1 MMKTKFM
8 KKIVAISLVSVGIL
22 TLVACSSASSDKSSS
37 ESVKVGILQYM
48 EHESLTAA
56 REGFVAELEAN
67 GYKEGEKLVLDYQN
81 AQGDQANLQTI
92 SEQLIDGNDIVL
104 AIATPAAQSL
114 ATVSTET
121 PILFT
126 AVTDPLSADLVESI
140 EKPGGLL
147 TGTSDQAPIDKQV
160 ELLGQAVP
168 DAKTVGILYT
178 TSERNSEVQVEQA
191 KELFE
196 KAGYKVVVKGIT
208 STNEV
213 QDATTSLMKDVDAI
227 FVPTD
232 NTIASTMTLIGE
244 LSVEHQI
251 PVIGGSTDM
260 VDEGGLLTY
269 GLGVHQLLPVP
280 RPDLVV
286 YGTTLIGIILIFM
299 GCDIFSK
306 PTKEMQLLEN
316 DERNI
321 AITNASL
328 ANAYKV
334 TLTLLV
340 LVLFALVFM
349 GYMSKVVFFSIA
361 GVIAIGQITWVITAR
376 YLDKNTS

>member
-1 MMKTKFM
+1 MYYKLV
-8 KKIVAISLVSVGIL
+8 KKLATISVASMGLL
-22 TLVACSSASSDKSSS
+22 TLAACSSSSEQASSDV
-37 ESVKVGILQYM
+37 VKVGVLQYM

-56 REGFVAELEAN
+56 REGFVAELEEN

-81 AQGDQANLQTI
+81 AQGDQAILQTI

-104 AIATPAAQSL
+104 AIATPSAQSL

-121 PILFT
+121 PIVFT

-191 KELFE
+191 KELLE

-208 STNEV
+208 SSNEV
-213 QDATTSLMKDVDAI
+213 QDATTSLMKDVDALFI
-227 FVPTD
+227 PTD
-232 NTIASTMTLIGE
+232 NTVASTMTMIGE
-244 LSVEHQI
+244 LSVEHKV

-269 GLGVHQLLPVP
+269 GTNYEALGRQTAKMAIKIIEGANVSETAVEYPETVSLHVNEEMAQKL
-280 RPDLVV
+280 
-286 YGTTLIGIILIFM
+286 GI
-299 GCDIFSK
+299 DTSK
-306 PTKEMQLLEN
+306 
-316 DERNI
+316 
-321 AITNASL
+321 L
-328 ANAYKV
+328 AV
-334 TLTLLV
+334 
-340 LVLFALVFM
+340 
-349 GYMSKVVFFSIA
+349 SE
-361 GVIAIGQITWVITAR
+361 
-376 YLDKNTS
+376 

>member
-1 MMKTKFM
+1 MYYKLV
-8 KKIVAISLVSVGIL
+8 KKLATISVASMGLL
-22 TLVACSSASSDKSSS
+22 TLAACSSSSEQASSD
-37 ESVKVGILQYM
+37 VIKVGVLQYM

-104 AIATPAAQSL
+104 AIATPSAQSL

-121 PILFT
+121 PIVFT
-126 AVTDPLSADLVESI
+126 AVTDSLSADLVESI

-191 KELFE
+191 KELLE

-208 STNEV
+208 SSNEV
-213 QDATTSLMKDVDAI
+213 QDATTSLMKDVDALFI
-227 FVPTD
+227 PTD
-232 NTIASTMTLIGE
+232 NTVASTMTMIGE
-244 LSVEHQI
+244 LSVEHKV

-269 GLGVHQLLPVP
+269 GTNYEALGRQTAKMAIKIIEGANVSETAVEYPETVSLHVNEEMAQKL
-280 RPDLVV
+280 
-286 YGTTLIGIILIFM
+286 GI
-299 GCDIFSK
+299 DTSK
-306 PTKEMQLLEN
+306 
-316 DERNI
+316 
-321 AITNASL
+321 L
-328 ANAYKV
+328 AV
-334 TLTLLV
+334 
-340 LVLFALVFM
+340 
-349 GYMSKVVFFSIA
+349 SE
-361 GVIAIGQITWVITAR
+361 
-376 YLDKNTS
+376 

>member
-1 MMKTKFM
+1 MYYKLV
-8 KKIVAISLVSVGIL
+8 KKLATISVASMGLL
-22 TLVACSSASSDKSSS
+22 TLAACSSSSEQASSDV
-37 ESVKVGILQYM
+37 VKVGVLQYM

-104 AIATPAAQSL
+104 AIATPSAQSL

-121 PILFT
+121 PIVFT

-147 TGTSDQAPIDKQV
+147 TGTSDQATIDKQV

-191 KELFE
+191 KELLE

-208 STNEV
+208 SSNEV
-213 QDATTSLMKDVDAI
+213 QDATTSLMKDVDALFI
-227 FVPTD
+227 PTD
-232 NTIASTMTLIGE
+232 NTVASTMTMIGE
-244 LSVEHQI
+244 LSVEHKV

-269 GLGVHQLLPVP
+269 GTNYEALGRQTAKMAIKIIEGANVSETAVEYPETVSLHVNEEMAQKL
-280 RPDLVV
+280 
-286 YGTTLIGIILIFM
+286 GI
-299 GCDIFSK
+299 DTSK
-306 PTKEMQLLEN
+306 
-316 DERNI
+316 
-321 AITNASL
+321 L
-328 ANAYKV
+328 AV
-334 TLTLLV
+334 
-340 LVLFALVFM
+340 
-349 GYMSKVVFFSIA
+349 SE
-361 GVIAIGQITWVITAR
+361 
-376 YLDKNTS
+376 

>member
-1 MMKTKFM
+1 MYNKLV
-8 KKIVAISLVSVGIL
+8 KKLATVSLASISAL
-22 TLVACSSASSDKSSS
+22 TLAACSSSSDQAST
-37 ESVKVGILQYM
+37 ETVKVGVLQYM

-92 SEQLIDGNDIVL
+92 SEQLIGGNDIVL
-104 AIATPAAQSL
+104 AIATPSAQSL

-121 PILFT
+121 PIVFT

-191 KELFE
+191 KELLE

-208 STNEV
+208 SSNEV
-213 QDATTSLMKDVDAI
+213 QDATTSLMKDVDALFI
-227 FVPTD
+227 PTD
-232 NTIASTMTLIGE
+232 NTVASTMTMIGE
-244 LSVEHQI
+244 LSVEHKV

-269 GLGVHQLLPVP
+269 GTNYEALGRQTAKMAIKIIEGANVSETAVEYPETVSLHVNEEMAQKL
-280 RPDLVV
+280 
-286 YGTTLIGIILIFM
+286 GI
-299 GCDIFSK
+299 DTSK
-306 PTKEMQLLEN
+306 
-316 DERNI
+316 
-321 AITNASL
+321 L
-328 ANAYKV
+328 AV
-334 TLTLLV
+334 
-340 LVLFALVFM
+340 
-349 GYMSKVVFFSIA
+349 SE
-361 GVIAIGQITWVITAR
+361 
-376 YLDKNTS
+376 

>member
-1 MMKTKFM
+1 MYYKLV
-8 KKIVAISLVSVGIL
+8 KKLATISVASMGLL
-22 TLVACSSASSDKSSS
+22 TLAACSSSSEQASSDV
-37 ESVKVGILQYM
+37 VKVGVLQYM

-104 AIATPAAQSL
+104 AIATPSAQSL

-121 PILFT
+121 PIVFT

-191 KELFE
+191 NELLE

-213 QDATTSLMKDVDAI
+213 QDATTSLMKDVDALFI
-227 FVPTD
+227 PTD
-232 NTIASTMTLIGE
+232 NTVASTMTMIGE
-244 LSVEHQI
+244 LSVEHKV

-269 GLGVHQLLPVP
+269 GTNYEALGRQTAKMAIKIIEGANVSETAVEYPETVSLHVNEEMAQKL
-280 RPDLVV
+280 
-286 YGTTLIGIILIFM
+286 GI
-299 GCDIFSK
+299 DTSK
-306 PTKEMQLLEN
+306 
-316 DERNI
+316 
-321 AITNASL
+321 L
-328 ANAYKV
+328 AV
-334 TLTLLV
+334 
-340 LVLFALVFM
+340 
-349 GYMSKVVFFSIA
+349 SE
-361 GVIAIGQITWVITAR
+361 
-376 YLDKNTS
+376 

>member
-1 MMKTKFM
+1 MYYKLV
-8 KKIVAISLVSVGIL
+8 KKLATISVASMGLL
-22 TLVACSSASSDKSSS
+22 TLAACSSSSEQASSDV
-37 ESVKVGILQYM
+37 VKVGVLQYM

-92 SEQLIDGNDIVL
+92 SEQLIDGSDIVL
-104 AIATPAAQSL
+104 AIATPSAQSL
-114 ATVSTET
+114 ATVSTEM
-121 PILFT
+121 PIVFT

-168 DAKTVGILYT
+168 NAKTVGILYT

-191 KELFE
+191 KELLE

-213 QDATTSLMKDVDAI
+213 QDATTSLMKDVDALFI
-227 FVPTD
+227 PTD
-232 NTIASTMTLIGE
+232 NTVASTMTMIGE
-244 LSVEHQI
+244 LSVEHKV

-269 GLGVHQLLPVP
+269 GTNYEALGRQTAKMAIKIIEGANVSETAVEYPETVSLHVNEEMAQKL
-280 RPDLVV
+280 
-286 YGTTLIGIILIFM
+286 GI
-299 GCDIFSK
+299 DTSK
-306 PTKEMQLLEN
+306 
-316 DERNI
+316 
-321 AITNASL
+321 L
-328 ANAYKV
+328 AV
-334 TLTLLV
+334 
-340 LVLFALVFM
+340 
-349 GYMSKVVFFSIA
+349 SE
-361 GVIAIGQITWVITAR
+361 
-376 YLDKNTS
+376 

>member
-1 MMKTKFM
+1 MYYKLV
-8 KKIVAISLVSVGIL
+8 KKLATISVASMGLL
-22 TLVACSSASSDKSSS
+22 TLAACSSSSEQASSDV
-37 ESVKVGILQYM
+37 VKVGVLQYM

-104 AIATPAAQSL
+104 AIATPSAQSL

-121 PILFT
+121 PIVFT
-126 AVTDPLSADLVESI
+126 AITDPLSADLVESI

-191 KELFE
+191 KELLE

-213 QDATTSLMKDVDAI
+213 QDATTSLMKDVDALFI
-227 FVPTD
+227 PTD
-232 NTIASTMTLIGE
+232 NTVASTMTMIGE
-244 LSVEHQI
+244 LSVEHKV

-269 GLGVHQLLPVP
+269 GTNYEALGRQTAKMAIKIIEGANVSETAVEYPETVSLHVNEEMAQKL
-280 RPDLVV
+280 
-286 YGTTLIGIILIFM
+286 GI
-299 GCDIFSK
+299 DTSK
-306 PTKEMQLLEN
+306 
-316 DERNI
+316 
-321 AITNASL
+321 L
-328 ANAYKV
+328 AV
-334 TLTLLV
+334 
-340 LVLFALVFM
+340 
-349 GYMSKVVFFSIA
+349 SE
-361 GVIAIGQITWVITAR
+361 
-376 YLDKNTS
+376 

>member
-1 MMKTKFM
+1 MYYKLV
-8 KKIVAISLVSVGIL
+8 KKLATISVASMGLL
-22 TLVACSSASSDKSSS
+22 TLVACSSSSEQASSDV
-37 ESVKVGILQYM
+37 VKVGVLQYM

-104 AIATPAAQSL
+104 AIATPSAQSL

-121 PILFT
+121 PIVFT

-191 KELFE
+191 KELLE

-208 STNEV
+208 SSNEV
-213 QDATTSLMKDVDAI
+213 QDATTSLMKDVDALFI
-227 FVPTD
+227 PTD
-232 NTIASTMTLIGE
+232 NTVASTMTMIGE
-244 LSVEHQI
+244 LSVEHKV

-269 GLGVHQLLPVP
+269 GTNYESLGRQTAKMAIKIIEGANVSETAVEYPETVSLHVNEEMAQKL
-280 RPDLVV
+280 
-286 YGTTLIGIILIFM
+286 GI
-299 GCDIFSK
+299 DTSK
-306 PTKEMQLLEN
+306 
-316 DERNI
+316 
-321 AITNASL
+321 L
-328 ANAYKV
+328 AV
-334 TLTLLV
+334 
-340 LVLFALVFM
+340 
-349 GYMSKVVFFSIA
+349 SE
-361 GVIAIGQITWVITAR
+361 
-376 YLDKNTS
+376 

>member
-1 MMKTKFM
+1 MYYKLV
-8 KKIVAISLVSVGIL
+8 KKLATISVASMGLL
-22 TLVACSSASSDKSSS
+22 TLAACSSSSEQASSDV
-37 ESVKVGILQYM
+37 VKVGVLQYM

-81 AQGDQANLQTI
+81 AQGDQSNLQTI

-104 AIATPAAQSL
+104 AIATPSAQSL

-121 PILFT
+121 PIVFT

-191 KELFE
+191 KELLE

-208 STNEV
+208 SSNEV
-213 QDATTSLMKDVDAI
+213 QDATTSLMKDVDALFI
-227 FVPTD
+227 PTD
-232 NTIASTMTLIGE
+232 NTVASTMTMIGE
-244 LSVEHQI
+244 LSVEHKV

-269 GLGVHQLLPVP
+269 GTNYEALGRQTAKMAIKIIEGANVSETAVEYPETVSLHVNEEMAQKL
-280 RPDLVV
+280 
-286 YGTTLIGIILIFM
+286 GI
-299 GCDIFSK
+299 DTSK
-306 PTKEMQLLEN
+306 
-316 DERNI
+316 
-321 AITNASL
+321 L
-328 ANAYKV
+328 AV
-334 TLTLLV
+334 
-340 LVLFALVFM
+340 
-349 GYMSKVVFFSIA
+349 SE
-361 GVIAIGQITWVITAR
+361 
-376 YLDKNTS
+376 

>member
-1 MMKTKFM
+1 MKLV
-8 KKIVAISLVSVGIL
+8 KKLTSV
-22 TLVACSSASSDKSSS
+22 TLVGAGLLALAACSSGLEEKST
-37 ESVKVGILQYM
+37 EGAVKVGVLQYM

-56 REGFVAELEAN
+56 REGFVAELADN
-67 GYKEGEKLVLDYQN
+67 GYKEGDKLVLDYQN

-92 SEQLIDGNDIVL
+92 SEQLIDSNDLVL

-126 AVTDPLSADLVESI
+126 AVTDPISADLVESL

-191 KELFE
+191 EKLLKE
-196 KAGYKVVVKGIT
+196 AGYKVVLKGIT
-208 STNEV
+208 SSNEV
-213 QDATTSLMKDVDAI
+213 QDATTSLMKDVDAV

-232 NTIASTMTLIGE
+232 NTVAATMSMIGE
-244 LSVEHQI
+244 LSAEHKV

-260 VDEGGLLTY
+260 VDQGGLLTY
-269 GLGVHQLLPVP
+269 GTNYEALGRQ
-280 RPDLVV
+280 
-286 YGTTLIGIILIFM
+286 TAKMAIKIIE
-299 GCDIFSK
+299 G
-306 PTKEMQLLEN
+306 E
-316 DERNI
+316 
-321 AITNASL
+321 
-328 ANAYKV
+328 KV
-334 TLTLLV
+334 TEVPVEYPEAVNLHVNEEMAQKLGIAT
-340 LVLFALVFM
+340 
-349 GYMSKVVFFSIA
+349 SKLSVSE
-361 GVIAIGQITWVITAR
+361 
-376 YLDKNTS
+376 

>member
-1 MMKTKFM
+1 MDFM
-8 KKIVAISLVSVGIL
+8 YNKLVKKLATVSLASISAL
-22 TLVACSSASSDKSSS
+22 TLAACSSSSDQAST
-37 ESVKVGILQYM
+37 ETVKVGVLQYM

-92 SEQLIDGNDIVL
+92 SEQLIGGNDIVL
-104 AIATPAAQSL
+104 AIATPSAQSL

-121 PILFT
+121 PIVFT

-191 KELFE
+191 KELLE

-213 QDATTSLMKDVDAI
+213 QDATTSLMKDVDALFI
-227 FVPTD
+227 PTD
-232 NTIASTMTLIGE
+232 NTVASTMTMIGE
-244 LSVEHQI
+244 LSVEQKV

-269 GLGVHQLLPVP
+269 GTNYEALGRQTAKMAIKIIEGADVSETAVEYPETVSLHVNEEMAQKL
-280 RPDLVV
+280 
-286 YGTTLIGIILIFM
+286 GI
-299 GCDIFSK
+299 D
-306 PTKEMQLLEN
+306 T
-316 DERNI
+316 
-321 AITNASL
+321 
-328 ANAYKV
+328 ANLSV
-334 TLTLLV
+334 
-340 LVLFALVFM
+340 
-349 GYMSKVVFFSIA
+349 SE
-361 GVIAIGQITWVITAR
+361 
-376 YLDKNTS
+376 

>member
-1 MMKTKFM
+1 MYYKLV
-8 KKIVAISLVSVGIL
+8 KKLATISVASMGLL
-22 TLVACSSASSDKSSS
+22 TLAACSTSSEQASSDV
-37 ESVKVGILQYM
+37 VKVGVLQYM

-104 AIATPAAQSL
+104 AIATPSAQSL

-121 PILFT
+121 PIVFT

-191 KELFE
+191 KELLE

-208 STNEV
+208 SSNEV
-213 QDATTSLMKDVDAI
+213 QDATTSLMKDVDALFI
-227 FVPTD
+227 PTD
-232 NTIASTMTLIGE
+232 NTVASTMTMIGE
-244 LSVEHQI
+244 LSVEHKV

-269 GLGVHQLLPVP
+269 GTNYEALGRQTAKMAIKIIEGANVSETAVEYPETVSLHVNEEIAQKL
-280 RPDLVV
+280 
-286 YGTTLIGIILIFM
+286 GI
-299 GCDIFSK
+299 DTSK
-306 PTKEMQLLEN
+306 
-316 DERNI
+316 
-321 AITNASL
+321 L
-328 ANAYKV
+328 AV
-334 TLTLLV
+334 
-340 LVLFALVFM
+340 
-349 GYMSKVVFFSIA
+349 SE
-361 GVIAIGQITWVITAR
+361 
-376 YLDKNTS
+376 

>member
-1 MMKTKFM
+1 MYYKLV
-8 KKIVAISLVSVGIL
+8 KKLATISVASMGLL
-22 TLVACSSASSDKSSS
+22 TLAACSSSSEQASSDV
-37 ESVKVGILQYM
+37 VKVGVLQYM

-67 GYKEGEKLVLDYQN
+67 GYKEGEKVVLDYQN

-104 AIATPAAQSL
+104 AIATPSAQSL

-121 PILFT
+121 PIVFT

-191 KELFE
+191 KELLE

-208 STNEV
+208 SSNEV
-213 QDATTSLMKDVDAI
+213 QDATTSLMKDVDALFI
-227 FVPTD
+227 PTD
-232 NTIASTMTLIGE
+232 NTVASTMTMIGE
-244 LSVEHQI
+244 LSVEHKV

-269 GLGVHQLLPVP
+269 GTNYEALGRQTAKMAIKIIEGANVSETAVEYPETVSLHVIEEMAQKL
-280 RPDLVV
+280 
-286 YGTTLIGIILIFM
+286 GI
-299 GCDIFSK
+299 DTSK
-306 PTKEMQLLEN
+306 
-316 DERNI
+316 
-321 AITNASL
+321 L
-328 ANAYKV
+328 AV
-334 TLTLLV
+334 
-340 LVLFALVFM
+340 
-349 GYMSKVVFFSIA
+349 SE
-361 GVIAIGQITWVITAR
+361 
-376 YLDKNTS
+376 

>member
-1 MMKTKFM
+1 MKLV
-8 KKIVAISLVSVGIL
+8 KKLTSVTLLGAGLLV
-22 TLVACSSASSDKSSS
+22 LVACSSGSEEKSA
-37 ESVKVGILQYM
+37 EGAVKVGVLQYM

-56 REGFVAELEAN
+56 REGFVAELADN
-67 GYKEGEKLVLDYQN
+67 GYKEGDKLVLDYQN

-92 SEQLIDGNDIVL
+92 SEQLIDGNDLVL

-126 AVTDPLSADLVESI
+126 AVTDPISADLVESL

-191 KELFE
+191 EKLLKE
-196 KAGYKVVVKGIT
+196 AGYKVVLKGIT
-208 STNEV
+208 SSNEV
-213 QDATTSLMKDVDAI
+213 QDATTSLMKDVDAV

-232 NTIASTMTLIGE
+232 NTVAATMSMIGE
-244 LSVEHQI
+244 LSAEQKV

-260 VDEGGLLTY
+260 VDQGGLLTY
-269 GLGVHQLLPVP
+269 GTNYEALGRQ
-280 RPDLVV
+280 
-286 YGTTLIGIILIFM
+286 TAKMAIKIIE
-299 GCDIFSK
+299 G
-306 PTKEMQLLEN
+306 E
-316 DERNI
+316 
-321 AITNASL
+321 
-328 ANAYKV
+328 KV
-334 TLTLLV
+334 TEVPVEYPEAVNLHVNEEMAQKLGIDT
-340 LVLFALVFM
+340 
-349 GYMSKVVFFSIA
+349 SKLSVSE
-361 GVIAIGQITWVITAR
+361 
-376 YLDKNTS
+376 

>member
-1 MMKTKFM
+1 MYYKLV
-8 KKIVAISLVSVGIL
+8 KKLATISVASMGLL
-22 TLVACSSASSDKSSS
+22 TLAACSSSSEQASSDV
-37 ESVKVGILQYM
+37 VKVGVLQYM

-104 AIATPAAQSL
+104 AIATPSAQSL

-121 PILFT
+121 PIVFT

-168 DAKTVGILYT
+168 DAKKVGILYT

-191 KELFE
+191 KELLE

-208 STNEV
+208 SSNEV
-213 QDATTSLMKDVDAI
+213 QDATTSLMKDVDALFI
-227 FVPTD
+227 PTD
-232 NTIASTMTLIGE
+232 NTVASTMTMIGE
-244 LSVEHQI
+244 LSVEHKV

-269 GLGVHQLLPVP
+269 GTNYVALGRQTAKMAIKIIEGANVSETAVEYPETVSLHVNEEMAQKL
-280 RPDLVV
+280 
-286 YGTTLIGIILIFM
+286 GI
-299 GCDIFSK
+299 DTSK
-306 PTKEMQLLEN
+306 
-316 DERNI
+316 
-321 AITNASL
+321 L
-328 ANAYKV
+328 AV
-334 TLTLLV
+334 
-340 LVLFALVFM
+340 
-349 GYMSKVVFFSIA
+349 SE
-361 GVIAIGQITWVITAR
+361 
-376 YLDKNTS
+376 

>member
-1 MMKTKFM
+1 MYNKLV
-8 KKIVAISLVSVGIL
+8 KKLATVSLASISAL
-22 TLVACSSASSDKSSS
+22 TLAACSSSSDQAST
-37 ESVKVGILQYM
+37 ETVKVGVLQYM

-92 SEQLIDGNDIVL
+92 SEQLIGGNDIVL
-104 AIATPAAQSL
+104 AIATPSAQSL
-114 ATVSTET
+114 ATVSTER
-121 PILFT
+121 PIVFT

-191 KELFE
+191 KELLE

-213 QDATTSLMKDVDAI
+213 QDATTSLMKDVDALFI
-227 FVPTD
+227 PTD
-232 NTIASTMTLIGE
+232 NTVASTMTMIGE
-244 LSVEHQI
+244 LSVEQKV

-269 GLGVHQLLPVP
+269 GTNYEALGRQTAKMAIKIIEGADVSETAVEYPETVSLHVNEEMAQKL
-280 RPDLVV
+280 
-286 YGTTLIGIILIFM
+286 GI
-299 GCDIFSK
+299 D
-306 PTKEMQLLEN
+306 T
-316 DERNI
+316 
-321 AITNASL
+321 
-328 ANAYKV
+328 ANLSV
-334 TLTLLV
+334 
-340 LVLFALVFM
+340 
-349 GYMSKVVFFSIA
+349 SE
-361 GVIAIGQITWVITAR
+361 
-376 YLDKNTS
+376 

>member
-1 MMKTKFM
+1 MYYKLV
-8 KKIVAISLVSVGIL
+8 KKLATISVASMGLL
-22 TLVACSSASSDKSSS
+22 TLAACSSSSEQASSDV
-37 ESVKVGILQYM
+37 VKVGVLQYM

-104 AIATPAAQSL
+104 AIATPSAQSL

-121 PILFT
+121 PIVFT
-126 AVTDPLSADLVESI
+126 AGTDPLSADLVESI

-191 KELFE
+191 KELLE

-208 STNEV
+208 SSNEV
-213 QDATTSLMKDVDAI
+213 QDATTSLMKDVDALFI
-227 FVPTD
+227 PTD
-232 NTIASTMTLIGE
+232 NTVASTMTMIGE
-244 LSVEHQI
+244 LSVEHKV

-269 GLGVHQLLPVP
+269 GTNYEALGRQTAKMAIKIIEGANVSETAVEYPETVSLHVNEEMAQKL
-280 RPDLVV
+280 
-286 YGTTLIGIILIFM
+286 GI
-299 GCDIFSK
+299 DTSK
-306 PTKEMQLLEN
+306 
-316 DERNI
+316 
-321 AITNASL
+321 L
-328 ANAYKV
+328 AV
-334 TLTLLV
+334 
-340 LVLFALVFM
+340 
-349 GYMSKVVFFSIA
+349 SE
-361 GVIAIGQITWVITAR
+361 
-376 YLDKNTS
+376 

>member
-1 MMKTKFM
+1 MYYKLV
-8 KKIVAISLVSVGIL
+8 KKLATISVASMGLL
-22 TLVACSSASSDKSSS
+22 TLAACSSSSEQASSDV
-37 ESVKVGILQYM
+37 VKVGVLQYM

-104 AIATPAAQSL
+104 AIATPSAQSL

-121 PILFT
+121 PIVFT

-191 KELFE
+191 KELLE

-208 STNEV
+208 SSNEV
-213 QDATTSLMKDVDAI
+213 QDAATSLMKDVDAV

-232 NTIASTMTLIGE
+232 NTVASTMTMIGE
-244 LSVEHQI
+244 LSVEHKV

-269 GLGVHQLLPVP
+269 GTNYEALGRQTAKMAIKIIEGANVSETAVEYPETVSLHVNEEMAQKL
-280 RPDLVV
+280 
-286 YGTTLIGIILIFM
+286 GI
-299 GCDIFSK
+299 DTSK
-306 PTKEMQLLEN
+306 
-316 DERNI
+316 
-321 AITNASL
+321 L
-328 ANAYKV
+328 AV
-334 TLTLLV
+334 
-340 LVLFALVFM
+340 
-349 GYMSKVVFFSIA
+349 SE
-361 GVIAIGQITWVITAR
+361 
-376 YLDKNTS
+376 

>member
-1 MMKTKFM
+1 MYYKLV
-8 KKIVAISLVSVGIL
+8 KKLATISVASMGLL
-22 TLVACSSASSDKSSS
+22 TLAACSSSSEQASSDV
-37 ESVKVGILQYM
+37 VKVGVLQYM

-104 AIATPAAQSL
+104 AIATPSAQSL

-121 PILFT
+121 PIVFT

-191 KELFE
+191 KELLE

-208 STNEV
+208 SSNEV
-213 QDATTSLMKDVDAI
+213 QDAATSLMKDVDAV

-232 NTIASTMTLIGE
+232 NTVASTMTMIGE
-244 LSVEHQI
+244 LSVEHKV

-269 GLGVHQLLPVP
+269 GTNYEALGRQTAKMAIKIIEGANVSETAVEYPETVSLHVNEEIAQKL
-280 RPDLVV
+280 
-286 YGTTLIGIILIFM
+286 GI
-299 GCDIFSK
+299 DTSK
-306 PTKEMQLLEN
+306 
-316 DERNI
+316 
-321 AITNASL
+321 L
-328 ANAYKV
+328 AV
-334 TLTLLV
+334 
-340 LVLFALVFM
+340 
-349 GYMSKVVFFSIA
+349 SE
-361 GVIAIGQITWVITAR
+361 
-376 YLDKNTS
+376 

>member
-1 MMKTKFM
+1 MYYKLV
-8 KKIVAISLVSVGIL
+8 KKLATISVASIGLL
-22 TLVACSSASSDKSSS
+22 TLAACSSSSEQASSAV
-37 ESVKVGILQYM
+37 VKVGVLQYM

-104 AIATPAAQSL
+104 AIATPSAQSL

-121 PILFT
+121 PIVFT

-191 KELFE
+191 RELLE

-213 QDATTSLMKDVDAI
+213 QDATTSLMKDVDALFI
-227 FVPTD
+227 PTD
-232 NTIASTMTLIGE
+232 NTVASTMTMIGE
-244 LSVEHQI
+244 LSVEHKV

-269 GLGVHQLLPVP
+269 GTNYEALGRQTAKMAIKIIEGANVSETAVEYPETVSLHVNEEMAQKL
-280 RPDLVV
+280 
-286 YGTTLIGIILIFM
+286 GI
-299 GCDIFSK
+299 DTSK
-306 PTKEMQLLEN
+306 
-316 DERNI
+316 
-321 AITNASL
+321 L
-328 ANAYKV
+328 AV
-334 TLTLLV
+334 
-340 LVLFALVFM
+340 
-349 GYMSKVVFFSIA
+349 SE
-361 GVIAIGQITWVITAR
+361 
-376 YLDKNTS
+376 

>member
-1 MMKTKFM
+1 MYYKLV
-8 KKIVAISLVSVGIL
+8 KKLATISVASMGLL
-22 TLVACSSASSDKSSS
+22 TLAACSSSSEQASSDV
-37 ESVKVGILQYM
+37 VKVGVLQYM

-104 AIATPAAQSL
+104 AIATPSAQSL
-114 ATVSTET
+114 ATVSNET
-121 PILFT
+121 PIVFT
-126 AVTDPLSADLVESI
+126 AVTDPLSAGLVESI
-140 EKPGGLL
+140 EKQGGLL

-191 KELFE
+191 KELLE

-208 STNEV
+208 SSNEV
-213 QDATTSLMKDVDAI
+213 QDATTSLMKDVDALFI
-227 FVPTD
+227 PTD
-232 NTIASTMTLIGE
+232 NTVASTMTMIGE
-244 LSVEHQI
+244 LSVEHKV

-269 GLGVHQLLPVP
+269 GTNYEALGRQTAKMAIKIIEGANVSETAVEYPETVSLHVNEEMAQKL
-280 RPDLVV
+280 
-286 YGTTLIGIILIFM
+286 GI
-299 GCDIFSK
+299 DTSK
-306 PTKEMQLLEN
+306 
-316 DERNI
+316 
-321 AITNASL
+321 L
-328 ANAYKV
+328 AV
-334 TLTLLV
+334 
-340 LVLFALVFM
+340 
-349 GYMSKVVFFSIA
+349 SE
-361 GVIAIGQITWVITAR
+361 
-376 YLDKNTS
+376 

>member
-1 MMKTKFM
+1 MYYKLV
-8 KKIVAISLVSVGIL
+8 KKLATISVASMCLL
-22 TLVACSSASSDKSSS
+22 TLAACSSSSEQASSDV
-37 ESVKVGILQYM
+37 VKVGVLQYM

-104 AIATPAAQSL
+104 AIATPSAQSL

-121 PILFT
+121 PIVFT

-191 KELFE
+191 KKLLE
-196 KAGYKVVVKGIT
+196 KADYKVVVKGIT

-213 QDATTSLMKDVDAI
+213 QDATTSLMKDVDALFI
-227 FVPTD
+227 PTD
-232 NTIASTMTLIGE
+232 NTVASTMTMIGE
-244 LSVEHQI
+244 LSVEHKV

-269 GLGVHQLLPVP
+269 GTNYEALGRQTAKMAIKIIEGANVSETAVEYPETVSLHVNEEMAQKL
-280 RPDLVV
+280 
-286 YGTTLIGIILIFM
+286 GI
-299 GCDIFSK
+299 DTSK
-306 PTKEMQLLEN
+306 
-316 DERNI
+316 
-321 AITNASL
+321 L
-328 ANAYKV
+328 AV
-334 TLTLLV
+334 
-340 LVLFALVFM
+340 
-349 GYMSKVVFFSIA
+349 SE
-361 GVIAIGQITWVITAR
+361 
-376 YLDKNTS
+376 

>member
-1 MMKTKFM
+1 MYYKLV
-8 KKIVAISLVSVGIL
+8 KKLATISVASMSLL
-22 TLVACSSASSDKSSS
+22 TLAACSTSSEQASSDV
-37 ESVKVGILQYM
+37 VKVGVLQYM

-104 AIATPAAQSL
+104 AIATPSAQSL

-121 PILFT
+121 PIVFT

-191 KELFE
+191 KELLE

-213 QDATTSLMKDVDAI
+213 QDATTSLMKDVDALFI
-227 FVPTD
+227 PTD
-232 NTIASTMTLIGE
+232 NTVASTMTMIGE
-244 LSVEHQI
+244 LSVEHKV

-269 GLGVHQLLPVP
+269 GTNYEALGRQTAKMAIKIIEGANVSETAVEYPETVSLHVNEEMAQKL
-280 RPDLVV
+280 
-286 YGTTLIGIILIFM
+286 GI
-299 GCDIFSK
+299 DTSK
-306 PTKEMQLLEN
+306 
-316 DERNI
+316 
-321 AITNASL
+321 L
-328 ANAYKV
+328 AV
-334 TLTLLV
+334 
-340 LVLFALVFM
+340 
-349 GYMSKVVFFSIA
+349 SE
-361 GVIAIGQITWVITAR
+361 
-376 YLDKNTS
+376 

>member
-1 MMKTKFM
+1 MYYKLV
-8 KKIVAISLVSVGIL
+8 KKLATISVASMGLL
-22 TLVACSSASSDKSSS
+22 TLAACSSSS
-37 ESVKVGILQYM
+37 EQASPDVVKVGVLQYM

-104 AIATPAAQSL
+104 AIATPSAQSL

-121 PILFT
+121 PIVFT

-168 DAKTVGILYT
+168 YAKTVGILYT

-191 KELFE
+191 KELLE

-208 STNEV
+208 SSNEV
-213 QDATTSLMKDVDAI
+213 QDATTSLMKDVDALFI
-227 FVPTD
+227 PTD
-232 NTIASTMTLIGE
+232 NTVASTMTMIGE
-244 LSVEHQI
+244 LSVEHKV

-269 GLGVHQLLPVP
+269 GTNYEALGRQTAKMAIKIIEGANVSETAVEYPETVSLHVNEEMAQKL
-280 RPDLVV
+280 
-286 YGTTLIGIILIFM
+286 GI
-299 GCDIFSK
+299 DTSK
-306 PTKEMQLLEN
+306 
-316 DERNI
+316 
-321 AITNASL
+321 L
-328 ANAYKV
+328 AV
-334 TLTLLV
+334 
-340 LVLFALVFM
+340 
-349 GYMSKVVFFSIA
+349 SE
-361 GVIAIGQITWVITAR
+361 
-376 YLDKNTS
+376 

>member
-1 MMKTKFM
+1 MYYKLV
-8 KKIVAISLVSVGIL
+8 KKLATISVASMGLL
-22 TLVACSSASSDKSSS
+22 TLAACSSSSEQASSDV
-37 ESVKVGILQYM
+37 VKVGVLQYM

-67 GYKEGEKLVLDYQN
+67 GYKEGEKLVLDSQN

-104 AIATPAAQSL
+104 AIATPSAQSL

-121 PILFT
+121 PIVFT

-191 KELFE
+191 KELLE

-208 STNEV
+208 SSNEV
-213 QDATTSLMKDVDAI
+213 QDATTSLMKDVDALFI
-227 FVPTD
+227 PTD
-232 NTIASTMTLIGE
+232 NTVASTMTMIGE
-244 LSVEHQI
+244 LSVEHKV

-269 GLGVHQLLPVP
+269 GTNYEALGRQTAKMAIKIIEGANVSETAVEYPETVSLHVNEEMAQKL
-280 RPDLVV
+280 
-286 YGTTLIGIILIFM
+286 GI
-299 GCDIFSK
+299 DTSK
-306 PTKEMQLLEN
+306 
-316 DERNI
+316 
-321 AITNASL
+321 L
-328 ANAYKV
+328 AV
-334 TLTLLV
+334 
-340 LVLFALVFM
+340 
-349 GYMSKVVFFSIA
+349 SE
-361 GVIAIGQITWVITAR
+361 
-376 YLDKNTS
+376 

>member
-1 MMKTKFM
+1 MYYRLV
-8 KKIVAISLVSVGIL
+8 KKLATISVASMGLL
-22 TLVACSSASSDKSSS
+22 TLAACSSSSEQASSDV
-37 ESVKVGILQYM
+37 VKVGVLQYM

-104 AIATPAAQSL
+104 AIATPSAQSL

-121 PILFT
+121 PIVFT

-147 TGTSDQAPIDKQV
+147 TGTSDQAPIEKQV
-160 ELLGQAVP
+160 ELLAQAVP

-191 KELFE
+191 EKLLE

-208 STNEV
+208 SSNEV

-232 NTIASTMTLIGE
+232 NTVASTMTMIGQ
-244 LSVEHQI
+244 LSVEYKV

-269 GLGVHQLLPVP
+269 GTNYEALGRQTAKMAIKIIKGAKVSETAVEYPETVSLHVNEEIAKKL
-280 RPDLVV
+280 
-286 YGTTLIGIILIFM
+286 GI
-299 GCDIFSK
+299 DTSK
-306 PTKEMQLLEN
+306 LSVSE
-316 DERNI
+316 
-321 AITNASL
+321 
-328 ANAYKV
+328 
-334 TLTLLV
+334 
-340 LVLFALVFM
+340 
-349 GYMSKVVFFSIA
+349 
-361 GVIAIGQITWVITAR
+361 
-376 YLDKNTS
+376 

>member
-1 MMKTKFM
+1 MYYKLV
-8 KKIVAISLVSVGIL
+8 KKLATISVASMGLL
-22 TLVACSSASSDKSSS
+22 TLAACSSSSEQASSDV
-37 ESVKVGILQYM
+37 VKVGVLQYM

-67 GYKEGEKLVLDYQN
+67 GYKEDEKLVLDYQN

-104 AIATPAAQSL
+104 AIATPSAQSL

-121 PILFT
+121 PIVFT

-191 KELFE
+191 KELLE

-208 STNEV
+208 SSNEV
-213 QDATTSLMKDVDAI
+213 QDATTSLMKDVDALFI
-227 FVPTD
+227 PTD
-232 NTIASTMTLIGE
+232 NTVASTMTMIGE
-244 LSVEHQI
+244 LSVEHKV

-269 GLGVHQLLPVP
+269 GTNYEALGRQ
-280 RPDLVV
+280 
-286 YGTTLIGIILIFM
+286 TA
-299 GCDIFSK
+299 K
-306 PTKEMQLLEN
+306 
-316 DERNI
+316 I
-321 AITNASL
+321 AIKIIEGANVSETAVEYPETVSL
-328 ANAYKV
+328 HVNEEMAQKLGID
-334 TLTLLV
+334 T
-340 LVLFALVFM
+340 
-349 GYMSKVVFFSIA
+349 SKLAVSE
-361 GVIAIGQITWVITAR
+361 
-376 YLDKNTS
+376 

>member
-1 MMKTKFM
+1 MYYKLV
-8 KKIVAISLVSVGIL
+8 KKLATISVASMGLL
-22 TLVACSSASSDKSSS
+22 TLAACSSSSEQASSDV
-37 ESVKVGILQYM
+37 VKVGVLQYM

-104 AIATPAAQSL
+104 AIATPSAQSL

-121 PILFT
+121 PIVFT

-168 DAKTVGILYT
+168 GAKTVGILYT

-191 KELFE
+191 KELLE

-208 STNEV
+208 SSNEV
-213 QDATTSLMKDVDAI
+213 QDATTSLMKDVDALFI
-227 FVPTD
+227 PTD
-232 NTIASTMTLIGE
+232 NTVASTMTMIGE
-244 LSVEHQI
+244 LSVEHKV

-269 GLGVHQLLPVP
+269 GTNYEALGRQTAKMAIKIIEGANVSETAVEYPETVSLHVNEEMAQKL
-280 RPDLVV
+280 
-286 YGTTLIGIILIFM
+286 GI
-299 GCDIFSK
+299 DTSK
-306 PTKEMQLLEN
+306 
-316 DERNI
+316 
-321 AITNASL
+321 L
-328 ANAYKV
+328 AV
-334 TLTLLV
+334 
-340 LVLFALVFM
+340 
-349 GYMSKVVFFSIA
+349 SE
-361 GVIAIGQITWVITAR
+361 
-376 YLDKNTS
+376 

>member
-1 MMKTKFM
+1 MYYKLV
-8 KKIVAISLVSVGIL
+8 KKLATISVASIGLL
-22 TLVACSSASSDKSSS
+22 TLAACSSSSEQASSDV
-37 ESVKVGILQYM
+37 VKVGVLQYM

-104 AIATPAAQSL
+104 AIATPSAQSL

-121 PILFT
+121 PIVFT
-126 AVTDPLSADLVESI
+126 AVTDPLSAGLVESI

-191 KELFE
+191 KELLE

-208 STNEV
+208 SSNEV
-213 QDATTSLMKDVDAI
+213 QDATTSLMKDVDALFI
-227 FVPTD
+227 PTD
-232 NTIASTMTLIGE
+232 NTVASTMTMIGE
-244 LSVEHQI
+244 LSVEHKV

-269 GLGVHQLLPVP
+269 GTNYEALGRQTAKMAIKIIEGANVSETAVEYPETVSLHVNEEMAQKL
-280 RPDLVV
+280 
-286 YGTTLIGIILIFM
+286 GI
-299 GCDIFSK
+299 DTSK
-306 PTKEMQLLEN
+306 
-316 DERNI
+316 
-321 AITNASL
+321 L
-328 ANAYKV
+328 AV
-334 TLTLLV
+334 
-340 LVLFALVFM
+340 
-349 GYMSKVVFFSIA
+349 SE
-361 GVIAIGQITWVITAR
+361 
-376 YLDKNTS
+376 

>member
-1 MMKTKFM
+1 MYYKLV
-8 KKIVAISLVSVGIL
+8 KKLATISVASMGLL
-22 TLVACSSASSDKSSS
+22 TLAACSSSSEQASSDV
-37 ESVKVGILQYM
+37 VKVGVLQYM

-104 AIATPAAQSL
+104 AIATPSAQSL

-121 PILFT
+121 PIVFT

-191 KELFE
+191 KELLE

-208 STNEV
+208 SSNEV
-213 QDATTSLMKDVDAI
+213 QDATTSLMKDVDALFI
-227 FVPTD
+227 PTD
-232 NTIASTMTLIGE
+232 NTVASTMTMIGE
-244 LSVEHQI
+244 LSVEHKV

-269 GLGVHQLLPVP
+269 GTNYEALGRQTAKMAIKIIEGANVSETAVEYPETVSLHVNEEMAKKL
-280 RPDLVV
+280 
-286 YGTTLIGIILIFM
+286 GI
-299 GCDIFSK
+299 DTSK
-306 PTKEMQLLEN
+306 
-316 DERNI
+316 
-321 AITNASL
+321 L
-328 ANAYKV
+328 AV
-334 TLTLLV
+334 
-340 LVLFALVFM
+340 
-349 GYMSKVVFFSIA
+349 SE
-361 GVIAIGQITWVITAR
+361 
-376 YLDKNTS
+376 

>member
-1 MMKTKFM
+1 MYYKLV
-8 KKIVAISLVSVGIL
+8 KKLATISVASMGLL
-22 TLVACSSASSDKSSS
+22 TLAACSSSSEQASSDV
-37 ESVKVGILQYM
+37 VKVGVLQYM

-92 SEQLIDGNDIVL
+92 SEQLVGGNDLVL
-104 AIATPAAQSL
+104 AIATPSAQSL

-121 PILFT
+121 PIVFT

-168 DAKTVGILYT
+168 EAKTVGILYT

-191 KELFE
+191 KELLE

-208 STNEV
+208 SSNEV
-213 QDATTSLMKDVDAI
+213 QDATTSLMKDVDALFI
-227 FVPTD
+227 PTD
-232 NTIASTMTLIGE
+232 NTVASTMTMIGE
-244 LSVEHQI
+244 LSVEHKV

-269 GLGVHQLLPVP
+269 GTNYEALGRQTAKMAIKIIEGAEVSETAVEYPETVSLHVNEEMAQKL
-280 RPDLVV
+280 
-286 YGTTLIGIILIFM
+286 GI
-299 GCDIFSK
+299 DTSK
-306 PTKEMQLLEN
+306 
-316 DERNI
+316 
-321 AITNASL
+321 L
-328 ANAYKV
+328 AV
-334 TLTLLV
+334 
-340 LVLFALVFM
+340 
-349 GYMSKVVFFSIA
+349 SE
-361 GVIAIGQITWVITAR
+361 
-376 YLDKNTS
+376 

>member
-1 MMKTKFM
+1 MYYRLV
-8 KKIVAISLVSVGIL
+8 KKLATISVASMGLL
-22 TLVACSSASSDKSSS
+22 TLAACSSSSEQASSDV
-37 ESVKVGILQYM
+37 VKVGVLQYM

-104 AIATPAAQSL
+104 AIATPSAQSL

-121 PILFT
+121 PIVFT

-191 KELFE
+191 KELLE

-208 STNEV
+208 SSNEV
-213 QDATTSLMKDVDAI
+213 QDATTSLMKDVDALFI
-227 FVPTD
+227 PTD
-232 NTIASTMTLIGE
+232 NTVASTMTMIGE
-244 LSVEHQI
+244 LSVEHKV

-269 GLGVHQLLPVP
+269 GTNYEALGRQTAKMAIKIIEGANVSETAVEYPETVSLHVNEEMAQKL
-280 RPDLVV
+280 
-286 YGTTLIGIILIFM
+286 GI
-299 GCDIFSK
+299 DTSK
-306 PTKEMQLLEN
+306 
-316 DERNI
+316 
-321 AITNASL
+321 L
-328 ANAYKV
+328 AV
-334 TLTLLV
+334 
-340 LVLFALVFM
+340 
-349 GYMSKVVFFSIA
+349 SE
-361 GVIAIGQITWVITAR
+361 
-376 YLDKNTS
+376 

>member
-1 MMKTKFM
+1 MYHKLV
-8 KKIVAISLVSVGIL
+8 KKLAIISLASVTAL
-22 TLVACSSASSDKSSS
+22 TLAACSSASDQAST
-37 ESVKVGILQYM
+37 EAVKVGVLQYM

-67 GYKEGEKLVLDYQN
+67 GYKEGDKLVLDYQN

-92 SEQLIDGNDIVL
+92 SEQLIDGNDLVL
-104 AIATPAAQSL
+104 AIATPSAQSL

-121 PILFT
+121 PVLFT

-191 KELFE
+191 EKLLE

-208 STNEV
+208 SSNEV

-232 NTIASTMTLIGE
+232 NTVASTMTMIGQ
-244 LSVEHQI
+244 LSVEHKV

-269 GLGVHQLLPVP
+269 GTNYEALGRQTAKMAIKIIEGAKVSETAVEYPETVSLHVNEEMAQKL
-280 RPDLVV
+280 
-286 YGTTLIGIILIFM
+286 GI
-299 GCDIFSK
+299 DTSK
-306 PTKEMQLLEN
+306 LSVSE
-316 DERNI
+316 
-321 AITNASL
+321 
-328 ANAYKV
+328 
-334 TLTLLV
+334 
-340 LVLFALVFM
+340 
-349 GYMSKVVFFSIA
+349 
-361 GVIAIGQITWVITAR
+361 
-376 YLDKNTS
+376 

>member
-1 MMKTKFM
+1 MG
-8 KKIVAISLVSVGIL
+8 LL
-22 TLVACSSASSDKSSS
+22 TLAACSSSS
-37 ESVKVGILQYM
+37 EQVSSAVVKVGVLQYM

-104 AIATPAAQSL
+104 AIATPSAQSL

-121 PILFT
+121 PIVFT

-191 KELFE
+191 KELLE

-208 STNEV
+208 SSNEV
-213 QDATTSLMKDVDAI
+213 QDATTSLMKDVDALFI
-227 FVPTD
+227 PTD
-232 NTIASTMTLIGE
+232 NTVASTMTMIGE
-244 LSVEHQI
+244 LSVEHKV

-269 GLGVHQLLPVP
+269 GTNYVALGRQTAKMAIKIIEGANVSETAVEYPETVSLHVNEEMAQKL
-280 RPDLVV
+280 
-286 YGTTLIGIILIFM
+286 GI
-299 GCDIFSK
+299 DTS
-306 PTKEMQLLEN
+306 
-316 DERNI
+316 R
-321 AITNASL
+321 L
-328 ANAYKV
+328 AV
-334 TLTLLV
+334 
-340 LVLFALVFM
+340 
-349 GYMSKVVFFSIA
+349 SE
-361 GVIAIGQITWVITAR
+361 
-376 YLDKNTS
+376 